1 MLHQE
6 ILATGEAKNLWLSYV
21 VTVLDVY
28 CSVTVLDSTGLQ
40 FVFGAK
46 PEEVDRLRAERRQF
60 QPPQEFH
67 RIIG

>member
-1 MLHQE
+1 MWWQFWMF
-6 ILATGEAKNLWLSYV
+6 IA
-21 VTVLDVY
+21 